1 MDEGFP
7 RSGDAYGI
15 LVGPVTKRA
24 ARRLHRD
31 VRDYYLSRVSNVHTS
46 LRQAS
51 EWGMRG
57 LQGTFPR
64 CKKRLPSD
72 AAKWRL
78 VIEGI
83 ILVHNYCTHTVGQ
96 NQIKSVF
103 DSEYARVVNLE
114 GYDRISQYY
123 FRPGDYNTD
132 SNEEDNS
139 GDDEDGKEE
148 D

>member
-1 MDEGFP
+1 M
-7 RSGDAYGI
+7 
-15 LVGPVTKRA
+15 
-24 ARRLHRD
+24 
-31 VRDYYLSRVSNVHTS
+31 DYYLRLSNVHTS

-72 AAKWRL
+72 TENCRL

-83 ILVHNYCTHTVGQ
+83 ILVHNYHTHTVEQ

-103 DSEYARVVNLE
+103 DSEYSQVVNLE
-114 GYDRISQYY
+114 GYDHISQYY

-139 GDDEDGKEE
+139 SDDGELED
-148 D
+148 

>member
-1 MDEGFP
+1 
-7 RSGDAYGI
+7 
-15 LVGPVTKRA
+15 
-24 ARRLHRD
+24 
-31 VRDYYLSRVSNVHTS
+31 
-46 LRQAS
+46 
-51 EWGMRG
+51 MRG
-57 LQGTFPR
+57 LHGTFPR

-72 AAKWRL
+72 SIKRRL

-83 ILVHNYCTHTVGQ
+83 ILVHNYRTHTVGQ
-96 NQIKSVF
+96 NQIKAVF

-123 FRPGDYNTD
+123 FHPGDYNTD

-139 GDDEDGKEE
+139 SGDDEDGEVE